1 MDTFHEIIPLIGLL
15 LTLRDVVPFAFCS
28 VAFLYCGKNTRAKTL
43 KIWAVPSQTHM
54 LLSYTFI
61 FKECILE
68 EWGTNHG
75 EPQRF
80 ASVKIQP
87 LTSLAPA
94 TVRGIY

>member
-1 MDTFHEIIPLIGLL
+1 MLENMGSAASRAYVANTF
-15 LTLRDVVPFAFCS
+15 V
-28 VAFLYCGKNTRAKTL
+28 
-43 KIWAVPSQTHM
+43 
-54 LLSYTFI
+54 

-68 EWGTNHG
+68 NWGTNHG

-94 TVRGIY
+94 AVRAIY